1 MIPPSKHP
9 STMKLKSLP
18 LVLLALAASS
28 GLVSAATTMVYSKTV
43 GTEIPDDDASG
54 LVSQIV
60 VSGTGVVTGI
70 EFTLVTSGGWNGD
83 LYAYLEH
90 NGVISVLL
98 NRPGVTSSNSL
109 GVGSSGMNVIFAD
122 AALEDVHGGLSNVFG
137 ELATGTYKPDGRDVD
152 PGVALDTS
160 PRTLF
165 LSGFNSQ
172 LAAGDWTLFI
182 ADLSAGDTAA
192 LDSWSLALTT
202 EVSAVPEPGA
212 MMPLGALFAA
222 GLLLRSRRRETV

>member
-1 MIPPSKHP
+1 
-9 STMKLKSLP
+9 MKLKSLP

-43 GTEIPDDDASG
+43 GTEIPDNEASG

-60 VSGTGVVTGI
+60 VSGTGQVTGI
-70 EFTLVTSGGWNGD
+70 QLTLVTSGGWNGD

-90 NGVISVLL
+90 DGVISVLL
-98 NRPGVTSSNSL
+98 NRAGVTSGDSA
-109 GVGSSGMNVIFAD
+109 GVGSSGMNVTFAD
-122 AALEDVHGGLSNVFG
+122 TALEDVHSGLSDVFD
-137 ELATGTYKPDGRDVD
+137 ELAIGTFQPDGRDVD
-152 PGVALDTS
+152 PGVVLDTS

-165 LSGFNSQ
+165 LSGFNGQ

-182 ADLSAGDTAA
+182 SDLSAGDTAT

-212 MMPLGALFAA
+212 MMPLGALCAG
-222 GLLLRSRRRETV
+222 GLLLRKRRRCTV

>member
-1 MIPPSKHP
+1 MIHPSKHP

-28 GLVSAATTMVYSKTV
+28 GLVSAATTVVHPKAV

-60 VSGTGVVTGI
+60 VSGAGVVTGI
-70 EFTLVTSGGWNGD
+70 QLTLVTSGGWNGD

-98 NRPGVTSSNSL
+98 NRAGVTSSNSA
-109 GVGSSGMNVIFAD
+109 GGSSSGMNVIFAD
-122 AALEDVHGGLSNVFG
+122 AAQEDVHSGLSDVFG
-137 ELATGTYKPDGRDVD
+137 ELATGTYQPDGRAAD
-152 PGVALDTS
+152 PGVVLDTS

-165 LSGFNSQ
+165 LSFFDGQ

-182 ADLSAGDTAA
+182 ADLSTDDTAT
-192 LDSWSLALTT
+192 LESWSLALTT
-202 EVSAVPEPGA
+202 ELSAVPEPGA
-212 MMPLGALFAA
+212 VVPLGALCAG
-222 GLLLRSRRRETV
+222 GLLLRKRRRETA